1 MVTTVWAS
9 SLLNIFWKL
18 VIISY
23 VLPLIVNICGPFR
36 WNSASFGNDALC
48 HKAYASGNKK
58 FLQDQHSTAML
69 VPVLGF
75 ELYTAIA
82 VLVILCVFACT
93 PRSDM

>member
-9 SLLNIFWKL
+9 SVNVFWKL

-23 VLPLIVNICGPFR
+23 LLTLIVNIRGPFR
-36 WNSASFGNDALC
+36 WSSADFGNDALC
-48 HKAYASGNKK
+48 RKAYASGNKD
-58 FLQDQHSTAML
+58 FLQDQHGTAML

-75 ELYTAIA
+75 EPYTAIA
-82 VLVILCVFACT
+82 VLVILSVFACT